1 MHGHVGFRNNGGS
14 RDLIDWWKVNY
25 TGTGALTVALNWEAF
40 LNGAGTPYVYMQIYK
55 DTALTPIYN
64 SYSSGGNLTAN
75 LSALTQGYYYVAV
88 FMYSSNQ
95 WTAYNI
101 TPTFTQTNCVTL
113 VKATKTHSGSS
124 CTNSYITFQVTG
136 GLHQYLQ
143 LYRYGVLQGGKVGVD
158 GTGSFKFDNLAP
170 GNYYAVGA
178 SDGATGG
185 CQATSTTATVV
196 PKPKNL
202 TATNVTSTTADVNWT
217 TLSCVQYYFVQ
228 YRVLGDT
235 KWKKKTTVGNV
246 GTYHLTGLAHA
257 TTYEYRVAA
266 NDSASGQTANGKYS
280 DISNFGTLARMEAPE
295 ASAQQNL
302 SVYPNPA
309 STNVYV
315 SFENGTEGQV
325 TMKLFDVTGRIVFAR
340 IENTASGTINKEL
353 DLTDLNTGVY
363 QLQVITADG
372 IVLNQSIVKTKE

>member
-1 MHGHVGFRNNGGS
+1 MLYQQLHHLPGNRWVASVPATIPLWSF
-14 RDLIDWWKVNY
+14 
-25 TGTGALTVALNWEAF
+25 TGRKGISGWYRLVSVQQL
-40 LNGAGTPYVYMQIYK
+40 
-55 DTALTPIYN
+55 
-64 SYSSGGNLTAN
+64 SS
-75 LSALTQGYYYVAV
+75 
-88 FMYSSNQ
+88 
-95 WTAYNI
+95 
-101 TPTFTQTNCVTL
+101 
-113 VKATKTHSGSS
+113 
-124 CTNSYITFQVTG
+124 
-136 GLHQYLQ
+136 
-143 LYRYGVLQGGKVGVD
+143 
-158 GTGSFKFDNLAP
+158 

-185 CQATSTTATVV
+185 CQATSATATVV

-217 TLSCVQYYFVQ
+217 TISCVQYYFVQ

-280 DISNFGTLARMEAPE
+280 DISNFGTLARMEGPE

-325 TMKLFDVTGRIVFAR
+325 TMKLFDVTGRIVFVRNEQA
-340 IENTASGTINKEL
+340 ASGNVNEQL
-353 DLTDLNTGVY
+353 DLFCFEHRRLPAPGY
-363 QLQVITADG
+363 HG
-372 IVLNQSIVKTKE
+372 